1 MNKKIKTHE
10 DADHIV
16 DLKIQREGTSE
27 WLSSDSITYPSD
39 KTSVWKVKVKPP
51 EALQG
56 SNIQFVI
63 EAESTFNDGS
73 SKGSTFSGAN
83 FEFPKMCE
91 GRRSFARNYN
101 EGVTLE
107 IDGTADSVE
116 LWAAWAIGFGQVSL
130 TPRLVLMKGD
140 VEEEEE
146 L

>member
-1 MNKKIKTHE
+1 MNKKIVTHE

-16 DLKIQREGTSE
+16 DLKMEREDHPGEWLTSE
-27 WLSSDSITYPSD
+27 IKYPASQ
-39 KTSVWKVKVKPP
+39 KSVWRVKVQPPP
-51 EALQG
+51 ELQG
-56 SNIQFVI
+56 NNIQFVI

-73 SKGSTFSGAN
+73 KGVGAK

-101 EGVTLE
+101 EGVILE

-116 LWAAWAIGFGQVSL
+116 LWAAWAKGYGQVSL
-130 TPRLVLMKGD
+130 TPRLVLLKGEA
-140 VEEEEE
+140 EEAE